1 MHRLL
6 PLLFLACASSTP
18 AHYERGTYR
27 PAPPAFSPTQDA
39 PHTVGQ
45 PGHLRAPQEYPR
57 SPHARVL
64 PPSPEPGLWAGDG
77 PQASKGTIAKPS
89 LLGIALPGIPV
100 SETQTDVGPALGCA
114 ALWNDS
120 LADTGLAEKV
130 NSLKPDAKRCMV
142 ARMFLTCARVI
153 AKWDDDSSKDGVV
166 VLLARQKRAKLRQA
180 ADDFVREACD
190 GVPDT
195 ADQRRLLDRM
205 VAAFRKKLHEP
216 E

>member
-18 AHYERGTYR
+18 AEYHQSAR
-27 PAPPAFSPTQDA
+27 PMPRPFNPTTDA

-45 PGHLRAPQEYPR
+45 PGHLRAPQDYPR

-77 PQASKGTIAKPS
+77 PQASKGTSAKPL
-89 LLGIALPGIPV
+89 LLGIPLPGIPV
-100 SETQTDVGPALGCA
+100 SEKQTDVGPALGCA
-114 ALWNDS
+114 ALWNDA
-120 LADTGLAEKV
+120 LPGTGLAEKV
-130 NSLKPDAKRCMV
+130 NSLKLDAKRCMV
-142 ARMFLTCARVI
+142 AWMFDTCAQII
-153 AKWDDDSSKDGVV
+153 ARLDDNTSEDGVV
-166 VLLARQKRAKLRQA
+166 VLLARKKRTKLLQT

-190 GVPDT
+190 GVPSTT
-195 ADQRRLLDRM
+195 AQRRLLDRLR
-205 VAAFRKKLHEP
+205 AALRKSLNEP